1 LAGGLLDGTGDGLL
15 IGEWPMA
22 NILLGVAFLVA
33 ALGVVGLGWWVMRA
47 DHLNRRFEHPGSD
60 DSSES

>member
-1 LAGGLLDGTGDGLL
+1 L
-15 IGEWPMA
+15 IGEWPLA

-60 DSSES
+60 ESSET